1 MRKFCIYA
9 ISLILALSL
18 TACCSS
24 EDVQQYQESRY
35 AEVTTAAQTQQGD
48 MFRVV
53 YEQKGAL
60 GDPSLRVIEFVPN
73 GALFVLTSSGDICP
87 IMDWGGHGAQPYDM
101 DDLSAWLR

>member
-24 EDVQQYQESRY
+24 EDVQYQESRY
-35 AEVTTAAQTQQGD
+35 TEVATAAQTQQGD

-53 YEQKGAL
+53 YEQEGAL
-60 GDPSLRVIEFVPN
+60 TNLSLRVIEFVPN

-87 IMDWGGHGAQPYDM
+87 IMDWDGHGAQPFDM
-101 DDLSAWLR
+101 NDLSAWLR

>member
-24 EDVQQYQESRY
+24 EDTQYQESRY
-35 AEVTTAAQTQQGD
+35 TEVATAAQTQQGD

-53 YEQKGAL
+53 YEQKSTATV
-60 GDPSLRVIEFVPN
+60 PSLKVMEFVPN
-73 GALFVLTSSGDICP
+73 GALFVLTGSGDICP
-87 IMDWGGHGAQPYDM
+87 IMDWGSNGAQPYDM
-101 DDLSAWLR
+101 NDLSAWLLH